1 MTDVTLADE
10 ATRDAILALEER
22 RRQALIDLD
31 METLDDLY
39 DDALI
44 HIHAPGL
51 VHTKAQLMEHAAT
64 RNPYIDMWR
73 EDLLMRAIG
82 DVVIVTGPL
91 VNRLRN
97 PGGGER
103 TVRGQ
108 VTQVI
113 RRCDDGA
120 WRYLTFQMTP
130 DGEQVWGALKSGSD
144 ASQATASAPTTEP
157 QEN

>member
-1 MTDVTLADE
+1 MTDVSLADD
-10 ATRDAILALEER
+10 ATREAILALEER

-31 METLDDLY
+31 IATLDDVY

-51 VHTKAQLMEHAAT
+51 VHTKAQLLEHAQT

-82 DVVIVTGPL
+82 DVVIVTGRL

-97 PGGGER
+97 PDGGER
-103 TVRGQ
+103 TVSGQ
-108 VTQVI
+108 VTQVA

-120 WRYLTFQMTP
+120 WRFVTFQMTP

-144 ASQATASAPTTEP
+144 ASQASASAPTQP